1 MKQSK
6 LLLTLFLAL
15 GLSASA
21 AGVKRSGNF
30 VTVSVEQPEA
40 NGAQLVRLQVVNDNI
55 IRVQSTAEKAFP
67 KKHKSL
73 MIVETLY
80 KFVVVI
86 VSPTILTWT

>member
-1 MKQSK
+1 MMKQSK

-67 KKHKSL
+67 KK
-73 MIVETLY
+73 
-80 KFVVVI
+80 
-86 VSPTILTWT
+86 